1 MKKRV
6 TERYVQTLQPPAEG
20 RLEVGDDVVA
30 GLWFRVTSKGI
41 KSWSIRSRRDGQ
53 AVRFTLG
60 SYPELGLAMARQLA
74 LQQIGKIKAGH
85 DPVNDRRRKRNAS
98 IRAKTESLSALL
110 DLYVDTI
117 LATRKSGKTRA
128 RDLRRDL
135 KPLLGRPASL
145 IQRSDLTALIDR
157 KTVTAPISANRL
169 VGYAKPFWRW
179 MHERGYI
186 DENVAS
192 ELSKPSPETVRERF
206 LDDVE
211 LVAVWRAC
219 GQTGFP
225 FGPFFKLL
233 LLTAQRRGEVLE
245 MRWGEIDFDKA
256 CWTIPGSRTKN
267 GAEHIVHLS
276 APAQAILRDLGG
288 DSLAEGLL
296 FTTTGVTPI
305 SGISKAKA
313 RLDKA
318 SGITDWRLHDLRRTA
333 VTHMVD
339 LGINPAVA
347 DRILNHVAAS
357 TMSVVQRAYQR
368 SALLDQRRHALDAW
382 ADRVMQL
389 AEGRVTDNIVRLI

>member
-1 MKKRV
+1 MKKRL

-30 GLWFRVTSKGI
+30 GLWFRVTSKGM

-60 SYPELGLAMARQLA
+60 AYPELSLAMARQRA
-74 LQQIGKIKAGH
+74 LQQIAKIKDGH
-85 DPVNDRRRKRNAS
+85 DPVTERRRKRHAS
-98 IRAKTESLSALL
+98 IRAKVESLSPLL

-219 GQTGFP
+219 GQMGFP

-233 LLTAQRRGEVLE
+233 LLTAQRRGEVRE
-245 MRWGEIDFDKA
+245 MRWEEINFDKA

-288 DSLAEGLL
+288 DSPAEGLL

-318 SGITDWRLHDLRRTA
+318 SGITDWRLHDFRRTA